1 MRILVTG
8 FDPFDGEEINPAREA
23 VFALPDEIA
32 GAAIIKAEVPTE
44 FMQSTI
50 LMRELIAQH
59 SPDIV
64 LCVGQAGGISG
75 LNAERVAINLQ
86 DARIPDNAGYA
97 PLDAPVIA
105 DGPAA
110 YFATLPVKAMVRAAR
125 EAGLAA
131 QVSYSAGTFV
141 CNHLMYVALHELRAR
156 PDVRAGFV
164 HIPYLPEQVAKR
176 PGVPAMPL
184 AETVRGLS
192 AMISAAVGFEKDLE
206 VSEGAL
212 N

>member
-125 EAGLAA
+125 EAGLSA

-141 CNHLMYVALHELRAR
+141 CNHLMYVTLHELRER
-156 PDVRAGFV
+156 PDTRAGFV

-192 AMISAAVGFEKDLE
+192 EMISAAVGLEKDLE
-206 VSEGAL
+206 VSEGTL